1 MANSKEMDDS
11 FVEQERLL
19 QDELN
24 KRIAKAKKVN
34 KPNK

>member
-24 KRIAKAKKVN
+24 KRIAKAKN
-34 KPNK
+34 K